1 MDKMTQWNE
10 LLPFLQMKT
19 RTRLYGE
26 KISYYEDV
34 LQECYIQFEEAIK
47 NYQEDRG
54 KSFAGYF
61 IEYYYPRAMNAAL
74 YGGRNKQQKE
84 DPITS
89 ALSLD
94 APAGNEADITLADT
108 ILDGKTEAYLRKL
121 EDESFWRFVG
131 NLIRAGAGAG
141 DDLPAKIIC
150 TMLSQNCSLKE
161 ARNLLG
167 GGEEEAGKYYEA
179 YRKGC
184 RRVYRYINAYIAKH
198 RYTADTEE
206 LQDCLGGGLAYYKG
220 NQFTSRV
227 EAVAISRADRD
238 LKVKHLEKIIKYP

>member
-26 KISYYEDV
+26 KISCYEDV

-47 NYQEDRG
+47 TYQEDRG

-84 DPITS
+84 DPITT

-94 APAGNEADITLADT
+94 APADKEADTTLAET
-108 ILDGKTEAYLRKL
+108 ILDRKTETYLRKL

-131 NLIRAGAGAG
+131 NLIRSGAGS
-141 DDLPAKIIC
+141 DLSAQIIC
-150 TMLSQNCSLKE
+150 TMLDYDCSIKE
-161 ARNLLG
+161 AREILG
-167 GGEEEAGKYYEA
+167 GSEEEAGKYYEA

-184 RRVYRYINAYIAKH
+184 RRVCRHINAYIAKH
-198 RYTADTEE
+198 RKTADAED

-220 NQFTSRV
+220 HQYTSKV
-227 EAVAISRADRD
+227 EAVAINRADRD
-238 LKVKHLEKIIKYP
+238 LKVKNLKNIVKYP